1 MKIVMVRLEI
11 DDEELAQAHLH
22 YAKEHNGHAAPSD
35 AAAIACDIQAYCYD
49 DGGMHG
55 SFNVLSVEDGGEGA
69 AT

>member
-11 DDEELAQAHLH
+11 DDTELEEAHRH
-22 YAKEHNGHAAPSD
+22 YAKEHNGRAAPSD

-55 SFNVLSVEDGGEGA
+55 SFEVLSVEDGGPGCA
-69 AT
+69 V